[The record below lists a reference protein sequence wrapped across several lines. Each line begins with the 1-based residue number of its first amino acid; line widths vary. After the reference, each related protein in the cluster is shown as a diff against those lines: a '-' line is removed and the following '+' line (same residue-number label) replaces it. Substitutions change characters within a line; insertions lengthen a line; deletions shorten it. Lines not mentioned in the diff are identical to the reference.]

1 MQSNRTRAVTSLG
14 VTTVVALGTLA
25 GGVGGAGASTGRT
38 HGNPLA
44 ISRPRGAGSTDLG
57 VLGAV
62 GTLIAVSA
70 TSIEVADPT
79 GATATYAIT
88 SRTMVRRGGATV
100 SGGDLRVGM
109 TAAVLVTTAD
119 ASAAVTVVVV
129 PPTDLGVLGA
139 VGTLTAVSATSI
151 EVADPTGATTT
162 YAITPA
168 TRVRVGPAP
177 VSTTA
182 LATGQL
188 VRVETV
194 PATPTVVSAILLEPA
209 HMEGV
214 VTAVNGGVITLGDP
228 QGFERTVLVNAATTY
243 REASGAVTLDH
254 VRVGSSIVA
263 TGVVNGD
270 HTALDAV
277 AIDVG
282 RVARGGLLRRR
293 GASVPA
299 AGARGFARRS
309 GHPPRSS

>member
-62 GTLIAVSA
+62 GTLI
-70 TSIEVADPT
+70 
-79 GATATYAIT
+79 
-88 SRTMVRRGGATV
+88 
-100 SGGDLRVGM
+100 
-109 TAAVLVTTAD
+109 
-119 ASAAVTVVVV
+119 
-129 PPTDLGVLGA
+129 
-139 VGTLTAVSATSI
+139 AVSATSI

-282 RVARGGLLRRR
+282 RVPRGGPLRRR

-309 GHPPRSS
+309 GHPPRIS